1 MAPAAADDLAG
12 IPLFATLE
20 PDEQAAIAPWFEL
33 EDVSPG
39 VKLTGEGASGYSF
52 YVLRDGAATVSID
65 GREVRTLGPGDFFGE
80 LALLG
85 DGRRT
90 ADGDGDYRRSL
101 AGARSLR
108 YRVPSA
114 PADVSGARLA
124 DRVGSPR
131 DRTSCVAADAPRRPN
146 PRAYDLRVAVEIL
159 YCPV

>member
-65 GREVRTLGPGDFFGE
+65 GREVRTLGPEDFFGE

-90 ADGDGDYRRSL
+90 ATVTTAAPSRVLVLFGTEFRQLQQMYPEL
-101 AGARSLR
+101 ASRIESGLR
-108 YRVPSA
+108 EIA
-114 PADVSGARLA
+114 Q
-124 DRVGSPR
+124 
-131 DRTSCVAADAPRRPN
+131 AA
-146 PRAYDLRVAVEIL
+146 
-159 YCPV
+159 

>member
-12 IPLFATLE
+12 IPLFDTLE

-65 GREVRTLGPGDFFGE
+65 GRAVRTLGPGDFFGE

-90 ADGDGDYRRSL
+90 ATVTTAAPSRVLVLFGTEFRQLQQMYPEL
-101 AGARSLR
+101 ASRIESGLR
-108 YRVPSA
+108 EIA
-114 PADVSGARLA
+114 Q
-124 DRVGSPR
+124 
-131 DRTSCVAADAPRRPN
+131 AA
-146 PRAYDLRVAVEIL
+146 
-159 YCPV
+159 